1 MATTAGLPP
10 SASPS
15 GLGVKPDS
23 LPPLVTNVT
32 PRRTKSHRPTS
43 YASKRLSSYSS
54 ASRVSNNVDSR
65 PGSHVFPIFHSSLP
79 YTLVRDF
86 AYTLNHPLHYGP
98 PPTSST
104 LSTPISEN
112 RRLSDPAVSS
122 WEDPRSNWSAGP
134 PWMEDGSSNNQREQL
149 PAMSFSD
156 GGPPY
161 SEDDDLHSPIV
172 TTAKN
177 KKFKSKGT
185 FDRGRSPG
193 TRGQS
198 SVASSRND
206 PDLNGPGEA
215 VSNDNSS
222 QGQSQRPTHHRDSNF
237 AKPIRRSS
245 NESSSTG
252 TGLASDGEPSTDINR
267 DSDDPTR
274 FSKDYSFTIAS
285 PDEEMHGKAVALFDF
300 ESEHHNELALRE
312 GQIVLVSYRQAQGW
326 LVAQDPRTGE
336 SGLVPEEF
344 VRLVKDIEGG
354 LNGLSIE
361 DNERQHQQRGEEEE
375 ESEDNDEDEDETDDQ
390 TPLQSA
396 TEPTSDATP
405 TAKSYEF
412 PRQIPPDPA
421 TGGGGPG
428 ASSSMTTTPA
438 TANTTAA
445 ATSTPTTEQQRHP
458 PVQSTFSTSSKDL
471 EPYPI
476 PEEVKVREREQSQNR
491 LAAS

>member
-1 MATTAGLPP
+1 M
-10 SASPS
+10 
-15 GLGVKPDS
+15 
-23 LPPLVTNVT
+23 
-32 PRRTKSHRPTS
+32 
-43 YASKRLSSYSS
+43 
-54 ASRVSNNVDSR
+54 
-65 PGSHVFPIFHSSLP
+65 
-79 YTLVRDF
+79 
-86 AYTLNHPLHYGP
+86 
-98 PPTSST
+98 
-104 LSTPISEN
+104 
-112 RRLSDPAVSS
+112 SDPAVSS
-122 WEDPRSNWSAGP
+122 WDDARNNWSAGP
-134 PWMEDGSSNNQREQL
+134 PWTEEGSSNQREQL

-172 TTAKN
+172 TTAKH
-177 KKFKSKGT
+177 KKLSK

-193 TRGQS
+193 TRAQPS
-198 SVASSRND
+198 ASSSRTD

-215 VSNDNSS
+215 VPTDSSS
-222 QGQSQRPTHHRDSNF
+222 QSQSQRPTHHRDSNF

-245 NESSSTG
+245 NESSSPEPV
-252 TGLASDGEPSTDINR
+252 LSSDGGPSTNTDR

-312 GQIVLVSYRQAQGW
+312 GQIILVTYRQAQGW

-361 DNERQHQQRGEEEE
+361 DNEHQRQQSGEDDEDDEEET
-375 ESEDNDEDEDETDDQ
+375 EDDGDEDDRDDQ

-405 TAKSYEF
+405 IAKSYEF
-412 PRQIPPDPA
+412 PGQIPQDTSSGSA
-421 TGGGGPG
+421 GPG
-428 ASSSMTTTPA
+428 ILPLSSSSSTATTNTPA
-438 TANTTAA
+438 VA
-445 ATSTPTTEQQRHP
+445 ATSTPTTDQQRHP
-458 PVQSTFSTSSKDL
+458 PVQSSFSTSSKDL

-476 PEEVKVREREQSQNR
+476 PEEVKAREREQSQNR

>member
-1 MATTAGLPP
+1 
-10 SASPS
+10 
-15 GLGVKPDS
+15 
-23 LPPLVTNVT
+23 
-32 PRRTKSHRPTS
+32 
-43 YASKRLSSYSS
+43 
-54 ASRVSNNVDSR
+54 
-65 PGSHVFPIFHSSLP
+65 
-79 YTLVRDF
+79 
-86 AYTLNHPLHYGP
+86 
-98 PPTSST
+98 
-104 LSTPISEN
+104 
-112 RRLSDPAVSS
+112 
-122 WEDPRSNWSAGP
+122 
-134 PWMEDGSSNNQREQL
+134 
-149 PAMSFSD
+149 MSFSD

-172 TTAKN
+172 TTAKHKKLN
-177 KKFKSKGT
+177 K

-193 TRGQS
+193 TRAQPS
-198 SVASSRND
+198 ASSSRTN

-215 VSNDNSS
+215 VPNDTSS
-222 QGQSQRPTHHRDSNF
+222 QSQSQRPTHHRDSNF

-245 NESSSTG
+245 NESSSPEPVLT
-252 TGLASDGEPSTDINR
+252 SDGGTSTNINR

-312 GQIVLVSYRQAQGW
+312 GQIILVTYRQAQGW

-361 DNERQHQQRGEEEE
+361 DNEHQRRQSGEDEEEE
-375 ESEDNDEDEDETDDQ
+375 ETEDDEDENEDDRDDQ

-405 TAKSYEF
+405 IAKSYEF
-412 PRQIPPDPA
+412 PRQIPPDALP
-421 TGGGGPG
+421 
-428 ASSSMTTTPA
+428 SSSSSNIA
-438 TANTTAA
+438 TATPTSTTAA
-445 ATSTPTTEQQRHP
+445 AAISTSTPTTEQQRHP